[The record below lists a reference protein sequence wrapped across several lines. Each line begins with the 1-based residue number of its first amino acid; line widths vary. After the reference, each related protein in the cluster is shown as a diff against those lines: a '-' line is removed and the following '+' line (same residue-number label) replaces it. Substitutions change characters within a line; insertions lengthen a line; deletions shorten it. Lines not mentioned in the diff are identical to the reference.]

1 MQIQYDGMGMSFY
14 FLYFFVTLSKV
25 LRNALR
31 VWTLISDL
39 SLPVTFQHE
48 IYILQDDNAHFI
60 GHGLSKNSSQ
70 EIA

>member
-1 MQIQYDGMGMSFY
+1 MQIQYDGMGMSV
-14 FLYFFVTLSKV
+14 FFNDVVTLSKV

-31 VWTLISDL
+31 FWTLISDL

-48 IYILQDDNAHFI
+48 IYIFQDDNAHFI